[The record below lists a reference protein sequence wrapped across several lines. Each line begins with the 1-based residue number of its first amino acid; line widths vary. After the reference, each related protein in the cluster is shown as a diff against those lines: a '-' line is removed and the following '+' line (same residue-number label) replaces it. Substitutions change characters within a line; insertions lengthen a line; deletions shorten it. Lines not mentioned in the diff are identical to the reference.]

1 MTSDSTVCVVISA
14 LPTSAGPVCFLCFT
28 GSLGSQPRCFRHRPT
43 ESLILPNKRRFFPFR
58 IPNFHTQLRHYISTA
73 DPDRIYVVVERIVYA
88 IHIAAQKRE
97 SMAVIPFE
105 PRCLAAGYGW
115 IAVGGPEN
123 GECAFIRTD
132 ERGIQLHGEPSS
144 HQPSDVDSALPL
156 DLEIPSRLPSPDTS
170 SGGTTS
176 ARRSPRRLLPEF
188 ELHKFGGS
196 IVNSVTIHRFPA
208 DREGISNEDVMVLS
222 NNDRTVTVY
231 SLTRAKVLKVLH
243 HPTCMN
249 YAIISPDHK
258 ILAAV
263 GDENRVYFYD
273 VAQDGESLV
282 TIESGGNVG
291 GWEWELSRCVEMDI
305 GPRSDDACCFTIAFS
320 PSSHL
325 CAIGSQSG
333 IVSVL
338 DMDRV
343 RETDNDMPVI
353 CQFQASRSCT
363 EGGAV
368 RCMTFSPEPWDLL
381 VWLEGHGRAGV
392 ADVRQSFLRRQ
403 ILYLDAD
410 GPQVE
415 EVRTTPLADGP
426 EGGHSD
432 DDLEITSRLG
442 FDVDDSPH
450 ERDGEDTGHA
460 SSRESLLQDL
470 TARER
475 LIMQF
480 LNTARWNARE
490 EMGLTERP
498 EPPARAT
505 LHPHPAARSRHHGST
520 NGTTGVSRPFSPPY
534 LYDSSDIARD
544 GHLGQSSATYLS
556 PRIGRRSSVVLS
568 QENRSSE
575 TDAANHDRQ
584 PSVTLSWTASSHSEL
599 NSHSPDVL
607 SRFNGDPDSVIQ
619 EMEARGMAPP
629 HPPEPIPPPNVEF
642 RRSRGQ
648 RSSSIPRRVDR
659 PQSNHPGPERR
670 YDPTRLSNYE
680 IRANVAAERLR
691 RQRQIADEVHNRSL
705 AERGQREQRAR
716 QQMLGFEQTHSP
728 RWIRNIINDLPE
740 RSFIHGPG
748 AEEPDATAGVGWGAD
763 GRTLYIATLEGIFEF
778 QLNVHDRK
786 TFPIFSYR

>member
-1 MTSDSTVCVVISA
+1 MTSDSTV
-14 LPTSAGPVCFLCFT
+14 
-28 GSLGSQPRCFRHRPT
+28 HRPT

-73 DPDRIYVVVERIVYA
+73 DPDRIYVVVERVVYA
-88 IHIAAQKRE
+88 IHIAAHKRE
-97 SMAVIPFE
+97 SIAVIPFE

-132 ERGIQLHGEPSS
+132 ERGLQLHGEPSS
-144 HQPSDVDSALPL
+144 HQASDVDSALPL
-156 DLEIPSRLPSPDTS
+156 DLEPPSGLLSPDTTTRGIAS
-170 SGGTTS
+170 S
-176 ARRSPRRLLPEF
+176 RRSPRRMMPEF

-196 IVNSVTIHRFPA
+196 IVNSVTIHHFPG
-208 DREGISNEDVMVLS
+208 DREGISDEDVMVLS

-231 SLTRAKVLKVLH
+231 SLTRAKVLKILH

-249 YAIISPDHK
+249 YAIISPDHT

-263 GDENRVYFYD
+263 GDENRAYFYD
-273 VAQDGESLV
+273 VTRDWESVV
-282 TIESGGNVG
+282 TVESGGKVG
-291 GWEWELSRCVEMDI
+291 GWEWELLRCIEIDI
-305 GPRSDDACCFTIAFS
+305 GSRSDDACCFTITFS

-333 IVSVL
+333 IVTVL

-343 RETDNDMPVI
+343 RELDNEEPVI
-353 CQFQASRSCT
+353 SQFTASRPCT

-403 ILYLDAD
+403 ILYLNAD
-410 GPQVE
+410 DPHLQ
-415 EVRTTPLADGP
+415 EVRTVPLATSFDDGL
-426 EGGHSD
+426 SD
-432 DDLEITSRLG
+432 DELEITSRLG
-442 FDVDDSPH
+442 LDA
-450 ERDGEDTGHA
+450 EDLAHIREGQGMGRLP
-460 SSRESLLQDL
+460 SRESLLHDL

-498 EPPARAT
+498 EPPARAS
-505 LHPHPAARSRHHGST
+505 HSHHAAHSRHNSNTEELGYGYRYMSP
-520 NGTTGVSRPFSPPY
+520 TTLSESPDTT
-534 LYDSSDIARD
+534 LDSHTGRASLT
-544 GHLGQSSATYLS
+544 HLS
-556 PRIGRRSSVVLS
+556 PRSGRRSSVVLS
-568 QENRSSE
+568 QSSRPPE
-575 TDAANHDRQ
+575 SDSSNHERQ
-584 PSVTLSWTASSHSEL
+584 SSATSSWTSSSRSEL
-599 NSHSPDVL
+599 TSDL
-607 SRFNGDPDSVIQ
+607 ISRFNTDPDYILQVQ
-619 EMEARGMAPP
+619 EMEARMAPP
-629 HPPEPIPPPNVEF
+629 QPPEPITPASLDP
-642 RRSRGQ
+642 RRSRPP

-659 PQSNHPGPERR
+659 PQSGQPGSERR
-670 YDPTRLSNYE
+670 PDPSRLSNYE

-691 RQRQIADEVHNRSL
+691 RQRQIANEMHNRSI
-705 AERGQREQRAR
+705 AERGHREQRAR

-728 RWIRNIINDLPE
+728 RWIRNIINDLPD

>member
-1 MTSDSTVCVVISA
+1 MTSDSTV
-14 LPTSAGPVCFLCFT
+14 
-28 GSLGSQPRCFRHRPT
+28 HRPT

-73 DPDRIYVVVERIVYA
+73 DPDRIYVVVERVVYA

-97 SMAVIPFE
+97 SIAVIPFE

-132 ERGIQLHGEPSS
+132 ERGLQLHGEPST
-144 HQPSDVDSALPL
+144 HLPSDVDSPLPL
-156 DLEIPSRLPSPDTS
+156 DLEPPSGLPSPDTR

-176 ARRSPRRLLPEF
+176 TRRASRRMMPEF

-196 IVNSVTIHRFPA
+196 IVNSVTIHHFPGG
-208 DREGISNEDVMVLS
+208 REGISDEDVMVLS
-222 NNDRTVTVY
+222 NNDRTVTLY
-231 SLTRAKVLKVLH
+231 SLTRSKVLKVLH

-249 YAIISPDHK
+249 YAIISPDHT

-263 GDENRVYFYD
+263 GDENRAYFYD
-273 VAQDGESLV
+273 VTRDWESLV
-282 TIESGGNVG
+282 TVESGGKVG
-291 GWEWELSRCVEMDI
+291 GWEWELLRCLEMDI
-305 GPRSDDACCFTIAFS
+305 GARSDDACCFTIAFS

-333 IVSVL
+333 IITVL
-338 DMDRV
+338 DMDRI
-343 RETDNDMPVI
+343 REVDNEEPVI
-353 CQFQASRSCT
+353 CQFKASRSCT

-392 ADVRQSFLRRQ
+392 ADVRQSFLRQQ
-403 ILYLDAD
+403 ILYLNTND
-410 GPQVE
+410 PLLQ
-415 EVRTTPLADGP
+415 EVRTVPLATSFDDGL
-426 EGGHSD
+426 SD

-442 FDVDDSPH
+442 LDSESMAH
-450 ERDGEDTGHA
+450 NRDAEGTGRRP
-460 SSRESLLQDL
+460 SRGSLLHDL

-490 EMGLTERP
+490 EMGLPERL
-498 EPPARAT
+498 EPPSRAN
-505 LHPHPAARSRHHGST
+505 LHPNHAAHGRRHGASEELDNYRIMYSPDPSDSPSITPDRHL
-520 NGTTGVSRPFSPPY
+520 SRP
-534 LYDSSDIARD
+534 
-544 GHLGQSSATYLS
+544 SATYLS
-556 PRIGRRSSVVLS
+556 PRIGRRSVVLS
-568 QENRSSE
+568 QSGQPPESDSS
-575 TDAANHDRQ
+575 NHDRQ
-584 PSVTLSWTASSHSEL
+584 SSVSLNWDTLSDLSPEEISRLSSDFE
-599 NSHSPDVL
+599 
-607 SRFNGDPDSVIQ
+607 SVIQ
-619 EMEARGMAPP
+619 EFEAEGMGSFIAGLSQ
-629 HPPEPIPPPNVEF
+629 EPTTASSIEP
-642 RRSRGQ
+642 RRSRPP

-659 PQSNHPGPERR
+659 PQPGQASAERR
-670 YDPTRLSNYE
+670 YDTSRLSVYE
-680 IRANVAAERLR
+680 MRANVAAERLR
-691 RQRQIADEVHNRSL
+691 RQRQIANEVHNRSL
-705 AERGQREQRAR
+705 AERGQQEQRAR
-716 QQMLGFEQTHSP
+716 QQMLSFEQTHSP
-728 RWIRNIINDLPE
+728 RWIRNIINDLPD
-740 RSFIHGPG
+740 RSFVHGPG